1 MIWHGKPCATRVRIS
16 KLTLTSLL
24 RRNTSKLWPTSVLSG
39 CVSHLWHLCG
49 ACSRSAFLVMSSVPF
64 CAILSRWAQ
73 LTSWTTSR
81 FARWV
86 IDQESCIML
95 YHGRRIAGSHV
106 AKLRGRCARCF
117 GAGTVVCSFLP
128 MWSKHAAAKKPGKAW
143 RSVEPLCK
151 TWFFLFL
158 FHLFHSV
165 QATCV
170 LVNQVELQ
178 ARQHSINTELKF
190 LEQKASE
197 VLSQTILDPHG
208 PKSELS
214 CNATKLEYNSI
225 QYKLYI

>member
-1 MIWHGKPCATRVRIS
+1 M
-16 KLTLTSLL
+16 
-24 RRNTSKLWPTSVLSG
+24 
-39 CVSHLWHLCG
+39 
-49 ACSRSAFLVMSSVPF
+49 
-64 CAILSRWAQ
+64 
-73 LTSWTTSR
+73 
-81 FARWV
+81 
-86 IDQESCIML
+86 
-95 YHGRRIAGSHV
+95 
-106 AKLRGRCARCF
+106 
-117 GAGTVVCSFLP
+117 
-128 MWSKHAAAKKPGKAW
+128 
-143 RSVEPLCK
+143 
-151 TWFFLFL
+151 
-158 FHLFHSV
+158 